1 MFSLVY
7 VSTSAKLFSD
17 AELEEILR
25 ESRAWNKDFDI
36 TGLLLYKEGNF
47 MQFLEGPRETVLKLL
62 GRIKTDPRH
71 HSMIVIN
78 QQDNSDRHFGSW
90 SMGFE
95 RLPSGHVKAPVGF
108 TDLWELPFSSDEFL
122 SNPTRCLQF
131 LMSFKH
137 QVH

>member
-7 VSTSAKLFSD
+7 VSTSVKLFSD
-17 AELEEILR
+17 TELEGILQ
-25 ESRAWNKDFDI
+25 ESRAWNKDFGI

-47 MQFLEGPRETVLKLL
+47 MQFLEGPKETVLKLL

-71 HSMIVIN
+71 HSMIIIN
-78 QQDNSDRHFGSW
+78 QQENAQRHFESW

-95 RLPSGHVKAPVGF
+95 RIPSGREEAPAGF

-122 SNPTRCLQF
+122 SDPTRCLKF
-131 LMSFKH
+131 LMSFRH